1 MQALSILKLISK
13 ERRMQTL
20 KWGDFVFLTTK
31 AEI

>member
-20 KWGDFVFLTTK
+20 KYLGKFCLFDN
-31 AEI
+31 

>member
-20 KWGDFVFLTTK
+20 KNNWGNFVFFDN
-31 AEI
+31 

>member
-20 KWGDFVFLTTK
+20 KKLGKFCLFDN
-31 AEI
+31 